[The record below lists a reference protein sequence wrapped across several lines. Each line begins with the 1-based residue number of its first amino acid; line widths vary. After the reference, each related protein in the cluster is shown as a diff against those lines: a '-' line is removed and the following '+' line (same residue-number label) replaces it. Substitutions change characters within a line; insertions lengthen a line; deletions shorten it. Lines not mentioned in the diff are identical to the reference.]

1 MELRPEVMTLLEEL
15 TVRVAPQQ
23 ERLKFLREE
32 LKKPE
37 VLAAVPVA
45 EAYGREIQ
53 AIMDYLSM
61 EANATGLRIDELA
74 AFTGEVP
81 TCKVTYH

>member
-74 AFTGEVP
+74 AFPGDDAS
-81 TCKVTYH
+81 CKVTYH